1 MCGVPINHTKKGETN
16 TRREEE
22 SKGGGVRGEWDL
34 EEVVVV
40 VVVDQEA
47 EKGDHEEI

>member
-1 MCGVPINHTKKGETN
+1 MGCPSATEKGETN

-22 SKGGGVRGEWDL
+22 SKGGGVRGELDL
-34 EEVVVV
+34 EEEEVV